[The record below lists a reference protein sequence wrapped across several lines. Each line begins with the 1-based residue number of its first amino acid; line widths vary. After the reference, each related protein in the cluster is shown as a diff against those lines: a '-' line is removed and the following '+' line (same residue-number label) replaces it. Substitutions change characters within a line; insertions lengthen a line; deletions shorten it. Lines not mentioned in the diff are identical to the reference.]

1 MHTNAGKSNHWICT
15 SRRGGSVVHVMDSL
29 GLFMSLNLFTVLQI
43 AKIYSLPKSQSV
55 LRLHKMSVQQQQGT
69 LDCGL
74 FAIAY
79 AVEVCLGR
87 NPQCASFDQQKM
99 REHLYTCL
107 TKGVL
112 TSFPKMSESEMLP
125 RPTPVVHKVQLYC
138 ICQMPEEYDEEMIS
152 CDVCQEWFHTSCVRI
167 DAKKPPQKWKCYR
180 CRL

>member
-15 SRRGGSVVHVMDSL
+15 SRRGGSIVHVMDSL

-55 LRLHKMSVQQQQGT
+55 LQIHKMSVQQQHGT

-87 NPQCASFDQQKM
+87 KPQCASFIQKKM
-99 REHLYTCL
+99 REHLFACL
-107 TKGVL
+107 TKGML
-112 TSFPKMSESEMLP
+112 TPFPITSNSEMLP
-125 RPTPVVHKVQLYC
+125 RPTPVVHKIQLYC
-138 ICQMPEEYDEEMIS
+138 ICRMPEEYEEMIS
-152 CDVCQEWFHTSCVRI
+152 CDICQEWFHTLL
-167 DAKKPPQKWKCYR
+167 AFM
-180 CRL
+180 